1 MKGGNDEYDDEL
13 QDIFKDPR
21 KLARETIRRH
31 RDRNTPTKEVR
42 DLQDEIEEQE
52 RQRKRDIF
60 NYSRNPQKQLRK
72 EFPDEI
78 KAELKEHDQKRR
90 LAAELGERVPS
101 TLIPIPEPNPRGGMK
116 RKTKRKRSMKK
127 NKKSKK
133 QKGKRRTNKKR
144 SNKKRKTRK
153 IKGGNNYQKC
163 IDKCNKEFSDALH
176 KAQDIGVPDDI
187 VLGIHKKRQNC
198 HNVCRTSD
206 AEIDGGKRKSKK
218 SKRKTRRRK

>member
-1 MKGGNDEYDDEL
+1 MSSGDIWNDDVALSKALKE
-13 QDIFKDPR
+13 
-21 KLARETIRRH
+21 RH
-31 RDRNTPTKEVR
+31 QKYSQGTSSPTTE
-42 DLQDEIEEQE
+42 EEEQKK
-52 RQRKRDIF
+52 KRDIF
-60 NYSRNPQKQLRK
+60 NTHPNAQKQLRK

-78 KAELKEHDQKRR
+78 KAELKEHEEKIRQAAQKGKKISS
-90 LAAELGERVPS
+90 LVE
-101 TLIPIPEPNPRGGMK
+101 IPPPNRGGMK

-144 SNKKRKTRK
+144 GNKKRKTRK

-176 KAQDIGVPDDI
+176 RAEDMGVPNDI

-198 HNVCRTSD
+198 HNVCRTSY

-218 SKRKTRRRK
+218 SKRKTRTRK